1 MTAVPE
7 PAASLA
13 VPPDPIAAPADTP
26 LRDVISVSSKQTAP
40 VTHSDLEAL
49 HFNAVE
55 DLVCWFSEREATRD
69 TELAELHAKFAELRA
84 EFAGLK
90 KAGNEPDLDG
100 EPPRGGPLKRVCEV
114 VHRTGW
120 SETRIRSWA
129 RAGVINSQYFGSR
142 LFIDERDV
150 PVKKRK
156 S

>member
-1 MTAVPE
+1 MESASPKL
-7 PAASLA
+7 AASA
-13 VPPDPIAAPADTP
+13 AAAPDPIAAPADTP

-84 EFAGLK
+84 EFAG
-90 KAGNEPDLDG
+90 PDLDG

-129 RAGVINSQYFGSR
+129 RKGRVNSKYVGGR

-150 PVKKRK
+150 LVKKRK